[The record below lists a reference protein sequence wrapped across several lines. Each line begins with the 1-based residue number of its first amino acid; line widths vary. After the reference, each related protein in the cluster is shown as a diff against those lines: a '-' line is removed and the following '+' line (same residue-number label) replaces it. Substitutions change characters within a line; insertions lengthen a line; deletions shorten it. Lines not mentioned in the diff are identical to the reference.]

1 MQGRIVIKVDDIIL
15 LEVDM
20 YSIATLAQE
29 TIDDL
34 DAENAATLMDI
45 LLKLFNT
52 LKNSFKDISLYR
64 GTTEFESQTTNYKE
78 PDVSFEFFRYTNGKT
93 LYNCG

>member
-1 MQGRIVIKVDDIIL
+1 MIKVDDIIIL
-15 LEVDM
+15 GVDM
-20 YSIATLAQE
+20 IDIATFAQE
-29 TIDDL
+29 QIDDM
-34 DAENAATLMDI
+34 DASTAATLMDI

-78 PDVSFEFFRYTNGKT
+78 PDVSFEYFRYTNGKT